1 MEHDEKT
8 MSDIQIYPGLSD
20 AEFETWAEKA
30 RDVARQLAATA
41 LERDR
46 ANKDPV
52 EELALLRESG
62 LLGLAAP
69 REFGG
74 AGANLVQALKI
85 SRIIAAADGSIGQ
98 LIAYHYSNG
107 VWTYILGT
115 RQQWE
120 KTARGVGAQ
129 GWFQGGVSNPRD
141 QWNEIEHVGDRRFLN
156 GRRTF
161 ATGASVAQV
170 ITVSLW
176 DNGKRA
182 HYQIPPTRKGI
193 SFGGD
198 WDNLGQ
204 RLTASGS
211 VTFDRV
217 EVFEDELLSA
227 LDDYEGDVELR
238 DGLRVLFS
246 QLIFIN
252 FYLGIAEGALAAAAD
267 HVRRFGRPWPESGLE
282 RAIDDPYH
290 LVLFGR
296 LSAGIAAG
304 VAIADK
310 AAALYEA
317 ALHAG
322 ASVTAQ
328 QWGEL
333 ATIIDQGKI
342 VANDVVLDVT
352 ARIFEATGARST
364 ANKYGLDIYWRNART
379 HTVHDPV
386 SYRAREVGTYL
397 LAETLP
403 RPRTYAQ
410 PPQPEAHKPEAV
422 PTRKAS

>member
-1 MEHDEKT
+1 MEHDGKR
-8 MSDIQIYPGLSD
+8 MSEIQIYPGLSD
-20 AEFETWAEKA
+20 AEFTVWEEKA
-30 RDVARQLAATA
+30 QGVARQLAATA
-41 LERDR
+41 LERDK
-46 ANKDPV
+46 ANEDPV
-52 EELALLRESG
+52 AELALLRESG

-74 AGANLVQALKI
+74 AGADLVQALKI

-115 RQQWE
+115 REQWE
-120 KTARGVGAQ
+120 KTARGVGEQ

-141 QWNEIEHVGDRRFLN
+141 QWNEVEHVGGRRFLN
-156 GRRTF
+156 GKRTF

-170 ITVSLW
+170 ITISLW
-176 DNGKRA
+176 DSGERV
-182 HYQIPPTRKGI
+182 HYQIPSTRQGI
-193 SFGGD
+193 SFGKD

-217 EVFEDELLSA
+217 EIFEEERLSG
-227 LDDYEGDVELR
+227 LEHYEGDVDHR
-238 DGLRVLFS
+238 DGLRNLFS

-267 HVRRFGRPWPESGLE
+267 HVRNHGRPWPESGLE
-282 RAIDDPYH
+282 RAADDPYH

-304 VAIADK
+304 IALADK
-310 AAALYEA
+310 AAALYET

-322 ASVTAQ
+322 PSLTAQ
-328 QWGEL
+328 HWGEL
-333 ATIIDQGKI
+333 AAIIDQGKI
-342 VANDVVLDVT
+342 IATDVSLDVT

-364 ANKYGLDIYWRNART
+364 SNKYGLDIYWRNART

-386 SYRAREVGTYL
+386 SYRAREVGAYV

-403 RPRTYAQ
+403 RPRTYSQ
-410 PPQPEAHKPEAV
+410 PPKPEAV
-422 PTRKAS
+422 ITRKAS